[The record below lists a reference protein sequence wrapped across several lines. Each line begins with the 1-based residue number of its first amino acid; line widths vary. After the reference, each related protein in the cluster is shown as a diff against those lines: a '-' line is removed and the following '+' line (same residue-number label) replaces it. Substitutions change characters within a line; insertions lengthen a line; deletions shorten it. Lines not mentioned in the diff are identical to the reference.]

1 MQLRMQRLPLWSARA
16 RSVLP
21 SAHRKPRRLRRG
33 RSINPRQETALRCHL
48 PSPIRSGHP
57 HPSTLRRGAICAL
70 LAARPLAPVLREC
83 AVPGGLVGG
92 LWACPGQC
100 RLRFVCVAGRVWR
113 DVPLCPP
120 RCSTVP
126 PRVTFRYARPR
137 RSAVW
142 HVTRCVSVTCVC
154 LSPLHVVTRPTSLQR
169 GPIAP
174 LFSAIAVSATRPVP
188 LLAASP
194 YTWGEYALSNLM
206 Y

>member
-1 MQLRMQRLPLWSARA
+1 M
-16 RSVLP
+16 
-21 SAHRKPRRLRRG
+21 
-33 RSINPRQETALRCHL
+33 
-48 PSPIRSGHP
+48 
-57 HPSTLRRGAICAL
+57 STLLCL
-70 LAARPLAPVLREC
+70 C
-83 AVPGGLVGG
+83 GG
-92 LWACPGQC
+92 P
-100 RLRFVCVAGRVWR
+100 CVA
-113 DVPLCPP
+113 
-120 RCSTVP
+120 RCSVVPPAVFHRP

-142 HVTRCVSVTCVC
+142 HVTRCVSVTVCVC